1 MLLHEFKEFYSKY
14 ANFDVVRDEE
24 GSSVDIYLLWS
35 CSEEQ
40 FTECLQAGA
49 ENVDVRLNG
58 DNCTRD
64 KVEVSVFFKDALVST
79 ETLHV
84 PDEYCEHLCNGTVH

>member
-1 MLLHEFKEFYSKY
+1 MLLHEFKEFYSRY
-14 ANFDVVRDEE
+14 ANFDVVHDEE
-24 GSSVDIYLLWS
+24 GSRVNIYLLWS

-40 FTECLQAGA
+40 YMDCLQAGA
-49 ENVDVRLNG
+49 ENVDVQLNE

-64 KVEVSVFFKDALVST
+64 KVEVSVFFEGALVST

-84 PDEYCEHLCNGTVH
+84 PDEHLCNGTVH

>member
-14 ANFDVVRDEE
+14 ANFDVVHE
-24 GSSVDIYLLWS
+24 GEDNGVGIYLLWS

-40 FTECLQAGA
+40 FVDCLEAGA
-49 ENVDVRLNG
+49 ENVDVRLNE
-58 DNCTRD
+58 DNSTRD
-64 KVEVSVFFKDALVST
+64 KVEVSVFFEGALVST

-84 PDEYCEHLCNGTVH
+84 PDGHLCSGAVH

>member
-24 GSSVDIYLLWS
+24 GSSVVNIYLLWS

-40 FTECLQAGA
+40 YMDCLQAGA
-49 ENVDVRLNG
+49 ENVDVRLNE
-58 DNCTRD
+58 DNSTRD
-64 KVEVSVFFKDALVST
+64 KVEVSVFFEGALVST

-84 PDEYCEHLCNGTVH
+84 PNENLCSGTVH

>member
-14 ANFDVVRDEE
+14 ANFDVVPSED
-24 GSSVDIYLLWS
+24 GSRIGIYLMWS

-40 FTECLQAGA
+40 YMDCLQAGA
-49 ENVDVRLNG
+49 ENVDVQLNE
-58 DNCTRD
+58 DNSTRD
-64 KVEVSVFFKDALVST
+64 RVEVSVFFEGALVST

-84 PDEYCEHLCNGTVH
+84 PDEHLCNGTVH